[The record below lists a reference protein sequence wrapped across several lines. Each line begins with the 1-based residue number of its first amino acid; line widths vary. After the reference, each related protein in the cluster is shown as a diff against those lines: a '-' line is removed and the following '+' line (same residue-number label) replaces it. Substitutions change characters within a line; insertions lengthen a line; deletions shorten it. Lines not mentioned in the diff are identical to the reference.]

1 MLNKR
6 YHNPYLYL
14 QRALSK
20 KRLHQTVVTILEQ
33 HNEDKAFKMYLAYS
47 ANMLNEPISFP
58 DYMNGIKN
66 NSARKQEA
74 NSEKH
79 NVANEFMTK
88 KQVKEF
94 VEKSTME
101 LKNFTPPT

>member
-1 MLNKR
+1 M
-6 YHNPYLYL
+6 YL

-20 KRLHQTVVTILEQ
+20 KRLHQTVVTILEM
-33 HNEDKAFKMYLAYS
+33 HNEDKAFKMYLAHS
-47 ANMLNEPISFP
+47 ANMLNEPISFS

-66 NSARKQEA
+66 NSERKQKA

-79 NVANEFMTK
+79 NDANEFMTK
-88 KQVKEF
+88 KQVREF

-101 LKNFTPPT
+101 LKSFTPPT